1 MRFPRGMEGVT
12 PILSAIAPEST
23 MRRKD
28 GPHSGNPAVRAAVA
42 AEEPQ
47 HVGWAFQR
55 PDGGRAFGFTGAHVH
70 WNWGHRDFRTV
81 VLNAIAWCAHL
92 DVPEEGV
99 KSATLDLGALQ
110 ANQAGKPGKNFD
122 AARVE
127 KLLESY
133 RR

>member
-1 MRFPRGMEGVT
+1 MCLGE
-12 PILSAIAPEST
+12 AP
-23 MRRKD
+23 
-28 GPHSGNPAVRAAVA
+28 
-42 AEEPQ
+42 
-47 HVGWAFQR
+47 QR

-81 VLNAIAWCAHL
+81 VLNAIVWCGKL
-92 DVPEEGV
+92 EVPEGGV
-99 KSATLDLGALQ
+99 PSPTLDLKALQ

-127 KLLESY
+127 ELLDGF